1 MTFSFFNIKANL
13 FSFSAFILVFYGLT
27 IIVICD
33 ARKQRAKI
41 LLFFDI
47 YKFLSIYLLN
57 RGDFYGMLQVFFL
70 KRD

>member
-1 MTFSFFNIKANL
+1 
-13 FSFSAFILVFYGLT
+13 LVFYGLT

-47 YKFLSIYLLN
+47 RKFFGAN
-57 RGDFYGMLQVFFL
+57 RSRRYFFVWIC
-70 KRD
+70 DWV